1 VQRELTLKSS
11 FPEVLT
17 LHERSVPLHIIRRSR
32 ARRYLLRL
40 NADFSVRLTIPRG
53 GSLAEAHA
61 FLHRNIAWLERSA
74 RRLASR
80 PRLPKE
86 WTIGTAIH
94 WRGELVTLESL
105 PGTHS
110 AVKFADQTVVLGDR
124 EELRHVI
131 ERHIWQLAA
140 QELPPIVNYYAELH
154 HLTVGRIAIRNQR
167 SRWGSCSRRGVIS
180 LNWRI
185 LQAPHF
191 VRDYL
196 ILHELM
202 HLHEM
207 NHSHRFWARVAD
219 LCPDYKTA
227 DRWLS
232 DHSHLLAR

>member
-11 FPEVLT
+11 FPEFLT
-17 LHERSVPLHIIRRSR
+17 LHERSIPIHVFRSPR

-40 NADFSVRLTIPRG
+40 NPDFSVRLTLPRR

-61 FLHRNIAWLERSA
+61 FLQRNIDWLERSA
-74 RRLASR
+74 QRLITR
-80 PRLPKE
+80 PVLPKQ
-86 WTIGTAIH
+86 WTAGTQIH
-94 WRGELVTLESL
+94 WRGELVPLVANSQTRVIRFAEQTLL
-105 PGTHS
+105 
-110 AVKFADQTVVLGDR
+110 VKEG
-124 EELRHVI
+124 EELRDAI

-140 QELPPIVNYYAELH
+140 KELPPIVAQFAQLH
-154 HLTVGRIAIRNQR
+154 QLNVRRVSVRNQR
-167 SRWGSCSRRGVIS
+167 SRWGSCSRKGVIS

-202 HLHEM
+202 HLREM
-207 NHSHRFWARVAD
+207 NHSHRFWAQVASV
-219 LCPDYKTA
+219 CPDYKIA

-232 DHSHLLAR
+232 RHSHLLAR